1 MSSYERHNSRFDSWG
16 DNNAPA
22 DGGGGGVQQD
32 NRGGHWVND
41 NRADD
46 FPNKRRRF

>member
-1 MSSYERHNSRFDSWG
+1 MSSYERHNSRFESRG
-16 DNNAPA
+16 DNSTR
-22 DGGGGGVQQD
+22 GGGGGGQQSS
-32 NRGGHWVND
+32 RGGHWVSD

>member
-1 MSSYERHNSRFDSWG
+1 MSSYERHNSRFEPRG
-16 DNNAPA
+16 DNNTR
-22 DGGGGGVQQD
+22 GGGGGGQQS
-32 NRGGHWVND
+32 NRGGGHWVSD

>member
-1 MSSYERHNSRFDSWG
+1 MSSYERHNSRFEPRG
-16 DNNAPA
+16 DNNTR
-22 DGGGGGVQQD
+22 GGAGQQS
-32 NRGGHWVND
+32 NRGGHWVSD